1 MAENFED
8 LMKRY
13 GDGIMGWPT
22 ARHNQTNPQ
31 RYPAEAAKDAWNR
44 TLEFFKKNLQG

>member
-8 LMKRY
+8 LMKGY
-13 GDGIMGWPT
+13 GDGTIGRPT
-22 ARHNQTNPQ
+22 ARHNHTNPQ
-31 RYPAEAAKDAWNR
+31 RYHAESAKVAWNR